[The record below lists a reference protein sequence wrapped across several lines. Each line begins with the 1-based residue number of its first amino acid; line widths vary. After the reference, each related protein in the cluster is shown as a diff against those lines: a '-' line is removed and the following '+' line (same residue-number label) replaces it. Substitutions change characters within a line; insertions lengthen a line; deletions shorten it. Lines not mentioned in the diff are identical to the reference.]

1 MGATTQ
7 IEKKSGTYHHG
18 NLKQQLV
25 EATRAL
31 VEEHGPDR
39 FSVAQACR
47 LAGVSTAAP
56 YRHFETRQDML
67 DAVTEEGLMRM
78 RTRLSQEAAKHPPG
92 SVEAVAATG
101 AAYVAFAQEEP
112 GVFRLMFS
120 MDSEECS
127 PRQDEMRTIGM
138 ECFGVVLD
146 QVAVRRGKDRH
157 DPGVLETGMQLWT
170 LVHGLSFLTIDGKFS
185 VMELPVDMPKMLM
198 SASLALLDAR
208 PSESASG

>member
-1 MGATTQ
+1 
-7 IEKKSGTYHHG
+7 
-18 NLKQQLV
+18 
-25 EATRAL
+25 
-31 VEEHGPDR
+31 
-39 FSVAQACR
+39 
-47 LAGVSTAAP
+47 
-56 YRHFETRQDML
+56 ML

-78 RTRLSQEAAKHPPG
+78 RTRLAEEAAKHPPG

-120 MDSEECS
+120 MEGEESS
-127 PRQDEMRTIGM
+127 PREAEMRVLGLD
-138 ECFGVVLD
+138 CFGVVLD
-146 QVAVRRGKDRH
+146 QVAARRGKDRF
-157 DPGVLETGMQLWT
+157 DPSVLETGMQLWT

-208 PSESASG
+208 PS